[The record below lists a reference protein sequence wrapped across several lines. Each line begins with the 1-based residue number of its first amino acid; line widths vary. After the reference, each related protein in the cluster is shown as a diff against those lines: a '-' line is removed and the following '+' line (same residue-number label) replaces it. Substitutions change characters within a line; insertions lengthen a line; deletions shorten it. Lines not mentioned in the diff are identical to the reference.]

1 MMQAPP
7 LHGGQLRHIAERFG
21 IPLAQLVDF
30 SANINPDGPPLAV
43 LSSLRASLGDPAVLN
58 TYPDLDQ
65 SELKQAIGRFAG
77 VSPQMITV
85 ANGFAP
91 LLESALRLLKGKRCL
106 LPVPS
111 FLEYRRTLERFGVEI
126 IPHTL
131 TPGSSFRYDVEA
143 LLTGEH
149 DAILLANPQNPS
161 GVLTSQRELLSLVE
175 AAASRRMLILLDEA
189 FIDYAPAH
197 TLAPDAE
204 RLPNLIVFRSVT
216 KFLGVP
222 GLRVGYMVAHQA
234 MTRKLRDDIVPWPIT
249 TLAARAVAA
258 GLADEAFA
266 ERTRLLNERRSGD
279 LRLRLESL
287 GIQAYPSAANFL
299 LFRLP
304 VPNQQSSFWQRMIVE
319 HSLVLRDCSNYEALS
334 QGHIRTAVRNE
345 QENTRLAEAVGEV
358 SLQSHSRFATW

>member
-197 TLAPDAE
+197 TLAPDSE

>member
-1 MMQAPP
+1 MTPETP
-7 LHGGQLRHIAERFG
+7 LHGGQLRQIAERFG
-21 IPLAQLVDF
+21 IPLWELLDF
-30 SANINPDGPPLAV
+30 SANINPDGPPPAV
-43 LSSLRASLGDPAVLN
+43 LSSLRASLDDHAVLN
-58 TYPDLDQ
+58 TYPDLDEF
-65 SELKQAIGRFAG
+65 ELTQAIGRFAG

-85 ANGFAP
+85 GNGFVP

-111 FLEYRRTLERFGVEI
+111 FLEYRRTLERLGVEI

-131 TPGSSFRYDVEA
+131 TRDSGFRYDVEA

-175 AAASRRMLILLDEA
+175 AAALRRMLVLLDEA
-189 FIDYAPAH
+189 FIDYAPAQS
-197 TLAPDAE
+197 LALDAE

-234 MTRKLRDDIVPWPIT
+234 MTRKLRDDLAPWPIT

-266 ERTRLLNERRSGD
+266 ARTRLLNERRSGN
-279 LRLRLESL
+279 LRLRLQSL
-287 GIQAYPSAANFL
+287 GVQTYLSAANFL

-304 VPNQQSSFWQRMIVE
+304 VPDQQSSFWQRMIVE

-334 QGHIRTAVRNE
+334 PGHIRTAVRNE
-345 QENTRLAEAVGEV
+345 QENTRLVKAVNEV
-358 SLQSHSRFATW
+358 SSQSHSRFATW